1 MLKQITAQI
10 SSVLLDKDHEVELA
24 LTCLLASGHLLIED
38 KPGVGKTTL
47 VQAMARTLG
56 FEYARIQFTSDLLPA
71 DVIGNMIFDSV
82 SRKFHFHPGPLFHQL
97 VMADELNRAN
107 PRTQSALL
115 QAMEESKVSVD
126 GEDYTLPHP
135 FSLIATQNPQTQI
148 GTFPLP
154 ESQLDRFLMSLTLR
168 APSKEAELRLI
179 QGHNSREVL
188 KDLQPLLNP
197 EKWIK
202 MQEESQK
209 TTLSATAAEYIYA
222 LLSETRKGRFQELSA
237 RSGQALARAA
247 RAWSYLQGR
256 TGVRPEDIQA
266 VVPAV
271 FGHRLGGAQG
281 IQHGLQ
287 LSQELVSAVAVPV

>member
-1 MLKQITAQI
+1 MLKAITTQI
-10 SSVLLDKDHEVELA
+10 SSVLLDKEREVELA
-24 LTCLLASGHLLIED
+24 LTCLLAGGHLLIED

-47 VQAMARTLG
+47 VQALALTLG

-71 DVIGNMIFDSV
+71 DVIGNMIFDST

-115 QAMEESKVSVD
+115 QSMEEGKVSVD
-126 GEDYTLPHP
+126 GEDHTLPHP

-168 APSKEAELRLI
+168 APSKEAELQLI
-179 QGHNSREVL
+179 LGHNGREKL
-188 KDLQPLLNP
+188 KDLKPLLNSTQ
-197 EKWIK
+197 WLK
-202 MQEESQK
+202 MQEDAQK
-209 TTLSATAAEYIYA
+209 TTLSATAAEYIYS

-237 RSGQALARAA
+237 RSGQSLARAA
-247 RAWSYLQGR
+247 RAWSFLQGR
-256 TGVRPEDIQA
+256 SGVRPEDIQA

-287 LSQELVSAVAVPV
+287 LSQELLAQTAVPI